1 MKALTERLPAG
12 LSAVP
17 LGVADAPAA
26 AALSAEAGWNQTAAD
41 WRLMMTL
48 GEAIGV
54 RDAGG
59 RLAASALALPF
70 DGPFAWI
77 SMVLVTAAHR
87 RRGIATALM
96 AHCMTRIGA
105 LGLVPVLDATDAG
118 RRVYGPLG
126 FQPVHGLQ
134 RLRAE
139 RIEPGAPGPGRRHP
153 PGAPGPG
160 RRHPRRL
167 RTERIDEAAP
177 RADVTVRPIEERDWV
192 AIEALDRRAFG
203 AGRMALLRHLGA
215 RRPARAMVASGPAG
229 VAGFVLARD
238 GREALQV
245 GPVVAGDPATAAALT
260 AAALTG
266 AGGPVCVDAIEGH
279 GAYAAWLA
287 DAGFVTQRGFTRM
300 ILGRRAPFGDPGL
313 VYAAAGPELG

>member
-1 MKALTERLPAG
+1 MKALTERLPEG

-26 AALSAEAGWNQTAAD
+26 APLSAEAGWNQTAAD

-96 AHCMTRIGA
+96 AHCMTRIDA

-139 RIEPGAPGPGRRHP
+139 RIEPGAPD
-153 PGAPGPG
+153 PG

-167 RTERIDEAAP
+167 RTERIVEAAP
-177 RADVTVRPIEERDWV
+177 RADVTVRPIGERDWT

-245 GPVVAGDPATAAALT
+245 GPVVAGDPATATALT

-300 ILGRRAPFGDPGL
+300 ILGRPAPFGDPGL

>member
-1 MKALTERLPAG
+1 MKALAERLPAG
-12 LSAVP
+12 FSAVP
-17 LGVADAPAA
+17 LGVADVPAA
-26 AALSAEAGWNQTAAD
+26 VPLSAEAGWNQTAAD

-96 AHCMTRIGA
+96 AHCMTRIDA
-105 LGLVPVLDATDAG
+105 LGLTPVLDATDAG

-139 RIEPGAPGPGRRHP
+139 RVEPGAPD
-153 PGAPGPG
+153 PG
-160 RRHPRRL
+160 RRHPRRR
-167 RTERIDEAAP
+167 RTERIVEAAP
-177 RADVTVRPIEERDWV
+177 RTDVTVRSIEERDWT

-245 GPVVAGDPATAAALT
+245 GPVVAEDPATAMALT

-266 AGGPVCVDAIEGH
+266 AGGPVHVDAVEGH
-279 GAYAAWLA
+279 GAYAEWLA
-287 DAGFVTQRGFTRM
+287 DAGFVMQRGFTRM
-300 ILGRRAPFGDPGL
+300 VLGRQAPFGDPGL

>member
-1 MKALTERLPAG
+1 MKALPDTLPEG
-12 LSAVP
+12 LVATP

-26 AALSAEAGWNQTAAD
+26 VLLSAEAGWNQTAAD

-54 RDAGG
+54 RGTGG
-59 RLAASALALPF
+59 RLAASALVLPF

-96 AHCMTRIGA
+96 AHCMTRIDA
-105 LGLVPVLDATDAG
+105 LGLAPVLDATDAG

-139 RIEPGAPGPGRRHP
+139 RIEPGAPGLGRCR
-153 PGAPGPG
+153 
-160 RRHPRRL
+160 PRRL
-167 RTERIDEAAP
+167 RTERIVEAAP
-177 RADVTVRPIEERDWV
+177 RADVTVRSIEERDWT

-215 RRPARAMVASGPAG
+215 RQPARAMVASGPAG

-238 GREALQV
+238 GREALQI
-245 GPVVAGDPATAAALT
+245 GPVVAKDAGTAIALT
-260 AAALTG
+260 AAALAG
-266 AGGPVCVDAIEGH
+266 AGGPVCIDAIEGH

-300 ILGRRAPFGDPGL
+300 ILGRRTPFGDPGL
-313 VYAAAGPELG
+313 ICAAAGPELG

>member
-1 MKALTERLPAG
+1 MKALADTLPEG
-12 LSAVP
+12 LVATP
-17 LGVADAPAA
+17 LGAADAPAA
-26 AALSAEAGWNQTAAD
+26 VPLSAEAGWNQTAAD

-54 RDAGG
+54 RGTGG
-59 RLAASALALPF
+59 RLAAFALVLPF

-87 RRGIATALM
+87 RHGIATALM
-96 AHCMTRIGA
+96 AHCMTRIDA
-105 LGLVPVLDATDAG
+105 LGLAPVLDATDAG

-139 RIEPGAPGPGRRHP
+139 RIEPGASGLGRCR
-153 PGAPGPG
+153 
-160 RRHPRRL
+160 PRRL
-167 RTERIDEAAP
+167 RAERIVEAVP
-177 RADVTVRPIEERDWV
+177 CADVTVRSIEERDWT

-215 RRPARAMVASGPAG
+215 RQPARAMVASGPAG

-245 GPVVAGDPATAAALT
+245 GPVVAEDPAVAIALT
-260 AAALTG
+260 AAALAG
-266 AGGPVCVDAIEGH
+266 AGGPVCIDAIEGH

-313 VYAAAGPELG
+313 VCAAAGPELG

>member
-17 LGVADAPAA
+17 LGVADVPAA
-26 AALSAEAGWNQTAAD
+26 APLSAEAGWNQTAAD

-48 GEAIGV
+48 GEVIGV

-77 SMVLVTAAHR
+77 SMVLVTVAHR

-96 AHCMTRIGA
+96 AHCMTRIDA

-139 RIEPGAPGPGRRHP
+139 RSE

-167 RTERIDEAAP
+167 RMERIVEAAP
-177 RADVTVRPIEERDWV
+177 RADVTVRPIEERDWA

-300 ILGRRAPFGDPGL
+300 ILGRPAPFGDPGL

>member
-1 MKALTERLPAG
+1 MKALADTLPEG
-12 LSAVP
+12 LVATP

-26 AALSAEAGWNQTAAD
+26 VPLSAEAGWNQTAAD
-41 WRLMMTL
+41 WRLMMVL

-54 RDAGG
+54 RGTGG
-59 RLAASALALPF
+59 RLAASALVLPF

-96 AHCMTRIGA
+96 AHCMTRIDA
-105 LGLVPVLDATDAG
+105 LGLAPVLDATDAG

-139 RIEPGAPGPGRRHP
+139 RIVEV
-153 PGAPGPG
+153 
-160 RRHPRRL
+160 
-167 RTERIDEAAP
+167 AP
-177 RADVTVRPIEERDWV
+177 RADVTVRSIEERDWT

-215 RRPARAMVASGPAG
+215 RQPARAMVASGPAG

-245 GPVVAGDPATAAALT
+245 GPVVAEDPAVAMALT

-266 AGGPVCVDAIEGH
+266 AGGPVCIDAVEGH

-313 VYAAAGPELG
+313 VCAAAGPELG